1 MVVNA
6 LLGLLGILFIY
17 YIIYYI
23 RDLAANK
30 GNWGEGNV
38 PINLFIGFIT
48 NFLDTF
54 LCDNDDVTRC
64 YETVEER

>member
-48 NFLDTF
+48 NFLP
-54 LCDNDDVTRC
+54 VR
-64 YETVEER
+64 